1 MVCWL
6 PYYVSLWPGAIHGD
20 FSMQVLQLFHYPT
33 ILQGQLTSDGINI
46 LYSNDHPFIHTQ
58 MLGFF
63 IKIGIRL
70 KHVSWGYG
78 IYTFLQMSAYIIGIA
93 LLLATLNKFG
103 VDQLIL
109 KVALFIYALI
119 PVFPLYS
126 ILVGGDAFFSLMFLY
141 FMIEVIWIF
150 GTKGKIFYNKKFNGI
165 MIITAFL
172 LMAAKNQGLYVFC
185 IFFIICLIYLENIL
199 EKY

>member
-1 MVCWL
+1 
-6 PYYVSLWPGAIHGD
+6 
-20 FSMQVLQLFHYPT
+20 
-33 ILQGQLTSDGINI
+33 
-46 LYSNDHPFIHTQ
+46 

-126 ILVGGDAFFSLMFLY
+126 IFSRRGCFL
-141 FMIEVIWIF
+141 FVNVPV
-150 GTKGKIFYNKKFNGI
+150 FYDRSYLDFWNKRED
-165 MIITAFL
+165 
-172 LMAAKNQGLYVFC
+172 
-185 IFFIICLIYLENIL
+185 FFIIKSLMGL
-199 EKY
+199 

>member
-1 MVCWL
+1 
-6 PYYVSLWPGAIHGD
+6 
-20 FSMQVLQLFHYPT
+20 MQVLQLFHYPT

-126 ILVGGDAFFSLMFLY
+126 ILV
-141 FMIEVIWIF
+141 
-150 GTKGKIFYNKKFNGI
+150 
-165 MIITAFL
+165 
-172 LMAAKNQGLYVFC
+172 
-185 IFFIICLIYLENIL
+185 
-199 EKY
+199 